1 MEVKPRS
8 DGPVETRAGGARGP
22 AWWPAIAA
30 GLAAAVAVHVFLAP
44 ASGVDTDPPVCAS
57 YLGYTVPC
65 GNGAWIAVALAA
77 AVAAAVA
84 VRAVQRRRWAG

>member
-8 DGPVETRAGGARGP
+8 DGPGETRAGGARGP
-22 AWWPAIAA
+22 ARWPAI
-30 GLAAAVAVHVFLAP
+30 
-44 ASGVDTDPPVCAS
+44 
-57 YLGYTVPC
+57 
-65 GNGAWIAVALAA
+65 AA